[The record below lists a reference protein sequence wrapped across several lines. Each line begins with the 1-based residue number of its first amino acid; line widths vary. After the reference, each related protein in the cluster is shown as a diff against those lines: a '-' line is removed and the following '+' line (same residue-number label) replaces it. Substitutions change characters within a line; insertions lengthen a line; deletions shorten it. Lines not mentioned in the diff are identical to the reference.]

1 MNFLA
6 LKMLAGDRAKY
17 IGIVMGLTFASLLIN
32 QQAAIYSGLMT
43 RTYSQISDTAGA
55 DIWVTDPEVEFVEDM
70 KHMLDRELYRV
81 RGVEGVQ
88 WAVPGF
94 KGYFN
99 TLIPGGKK
107 VVASVIGIDDV
118 SLIGGPPQM
127 VEGKLEDLR
136 QRDAVIVDVAE
147 AVGKL
152 AKRPAIPGGSA
163 VPLKVGDVLEINDR
177 RAVVVGLCRI
187 SPSFYWQ
194 PVIFTLHSRAS
205 TYVSSERRPLSYVLV
220 KVKDGQNLDEVCRR
234 INEQTGLLAQTS
246 QQYSQSTLEY
256 VNRSTGIAVNF
267 GMAIALGFVVGA
279 AIAGQTFYNF
289 TLDNLRYF
297 AALKA
302 MGTSHGTMLRMI
314 LIQALAAG
322 LLGYGLGVG
331 AAALFGQLAGSS
343 LAFRLS
349 YPLLAGSA
357 VAIVC
362 ICMVA
367 AALSMRKVL
376 RLEPAMVF
384 KG

>member
-1 MNFLA
+1 MNLLA

-17 IGIVMGLTFASLLIN
+17 IGIVMGLTFASLLIT

-43 RTYSQISDTAGA
+43 RTYAQITDTSIA

-70 KHMLDRELYRV
+70 KRMLDRELYRV
-81 RGVEGVQ
+81 REVQGVQ

-99 TLIPGGKK
+99 TRIPGGKIA
-107 VVASVIGIDDV
+107 VASVIGIDDV

-147 AVGKL
+147 ASGKL
-152 AKRPAIPGGSA
+152 AHRPTTSGAQPQ
-163 VPLKVGDVLEINDR
+163 PLKIGDVLEINDR
-177 RAVVVGLCRI
+177 RAVVVGFCKV

-194 PVIFTLHSRAS
+194 PIIYTLHSRAS

-220 KVKDGQNLDEVCRR
+220 KVRDGANPAEVCQR
-234 INEQTGLLAQTS
+234 INRETGLLAQTAE
-246 QQYSQSTLEY
+246 QFSQSTLDY

-297 AALKA
+297 AVLKA
-302 MGTSHGTMLRMI
+302 MGTSTATMLRMI
-314 LIQALAAG
+314 LLQALAVG

-331 AAALFGQLAGSS
+331 VAALFGNLLGTK
-343 LAFRLS
+343 LAFRMSFVLLS
-349 YPLLAGSA
+349 GSG
-357 VAIVC
+357 VAIIA
-362 ICMVA
+362 ICMLA
-367 AALSMRKVL
+367 ATLSLRKVL

-384 KG
+384 KS

>member
-43 RTYSQISDTAGA
+43 RTYAQISDTSIA

-70 KHMLDRELYRV
+70 KRMLDRELYRV

-99 TLIPGGKK
+99 TRIPGGKK
-107 VVASVIGIDDV
+107 IVASVIGIDDP
-118 SLIGGPPQM
+118 SLIGGPPEM

-136 QRDAVIVDVAE
+136 QRDGVIVDVAE
-147 AVGKL
+147 ASGKF
-152 AKRPAIPGGSA
+152 AKRPATPGGE
-163 VPLKVGDVLEINDR
+163 PETLKVGDVLEINDH

-220 KVKDGQNLDEVCRR
+220 KVKDGYNHDDVCRQ
-234 INEQTGLLAQTS
+234 INRETGLMAQTS
-246 QQYSQSTLEY
+246 AQYSQSTLDY

-302 MGTSHGTMLRMI
+302 MGASHGTMLRMI

-331 AAALFGQLAGSS
+331 AAAFFGKLVGSS

-349 YPLLAGSA
+349 YPLLGGSA
-357 VAIVC
+357 LAIVSIC
-362 ICMVA
+362 IIA
-367 AALSMRKVL
+367 ALLSMRKVL
-376 RLEPAMVF
+376 RLEPAIVF